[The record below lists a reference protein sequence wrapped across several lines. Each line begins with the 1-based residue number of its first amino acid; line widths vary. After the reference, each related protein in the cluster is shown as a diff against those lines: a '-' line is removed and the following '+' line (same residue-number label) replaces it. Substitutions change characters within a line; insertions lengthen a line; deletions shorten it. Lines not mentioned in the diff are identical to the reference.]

1 MGLTGYVVFDLVVW
15 LLAAA
20 AVAFFVGGM
29 VAHVREQQVPRED
42 VAAELAR
49 ITAQEG
55 WWKA

>member
-1 MGLTGYVVFDLVVW
+1 METIMWCLVW
-15 LLAAA
+15 LCCAG